1 MQAKPKLR
9 IIIGILTREWR
20 RNLGFFVPEN
30 EEVMQ
35 NDRYFSR
42 KKSRVKAATFSPAD
56 SPKRGGTHM
65 DYNKVSKDI
74 LQLVGGEEN
83 VQSVIHCMTRL
94 RFNLYDNAK
103 ADRAKLESLPAVMGI
118 NISGQQFQ
126 IIIGNDVPKV
136 YKAII
141 ANSGLSDEK
150 AGLQQGGKKK
160 NVLSAIFDVISGVFT
175 PILPAI
181 AGAGMIKGIIA
192 IAVTFGWMTS
202 ESQVHTILSAIG
214 DGAFYFLPILLAVSA
229 ARKFGSNPYVAAAI
243 GAAILHPDLTALLG
257 SGKSISFVGLPVTAA
272 TYSSTV
278 IPILL
283 AIWIAS
289 YVEKWIDRVTPTSLK
304 MIFVP
309 TLTLLVVVPV
319 TLITVG
325 PLGAIAG
332 NYLSIGVN
340 GLFENAGLITMVLL
354 AGTFSLIIMTG
365 MHYAFIPVMFNNITQ
380 NGYDYLIPAM
390 FLANMGQAGASF
402 AVFLRSRN
410 KKFKSLS
417 LTTSITALMGIT
429 EPAMYGVNMRL
440 KKPFVSALLGAAVGG
455 AFYGITGVA
464 AYIIGGNVGLPG
476 ITTFIGPTFIQAMIG
491 IVITFFAAT
500 IIAYLLGFEDIPS
513 EEDDAPAKGDAA
525 AEEIIHSPLKGEVK
539 ALSEVDDATFSG
551 EVMGKGVAIEP
562 VEGEAVSPVSGTITT
577 VFQTKHAIGITSDN
591 GAEIIIH
598 IGIDTVKLNGEHF
611 TVHVKEGDAVSPG
624 DLLVSFDMEAIKKAG
639 YQLITPIIVTNT
651 DRYESIKPVKTTEN
665 VNLKE
670 ALLVLS

>member
-1 MQAKPKLR
+1 
-9 IIIGILTREWR
+9 
-20 RNLGFFVPEN
+20 
-30 EEVMQ
+30 
-35 NDRYFSR
+35 
-42 KKSRVKAATFSPAD
+42 
-56 SPKRGGTHM
+56 M

-103 ADRAKLESLPAVMGI
+103 ADRAKLESLPAVMGT
-118 NISGQQFQ
+118 NISGDQFQ
-126 IIIGNDVPKV
+126 IIVGNDVPNV

-141 ANSGLSDEK
+141 ENSGLSEEK
-150 AGLQQGGKKK
+150 AGMQKAEGKT
-160 NVLSAIFDVISGVFT
+160 NVMSAIFDVISGVFT

-192 IAVTFGWMTS
+192 LAVTFGWLS
-202 ESQVHTILSAIG
+202 ENSQAHTILTAIG
-214 DGAFYFLPILLAVSA
+214 DGAFYFLPLLLAVSA
-229 ARKFGSNPYVAAAI
+229 AKKFGSNPYVAAAI

-257 SGKSISFVGLPVTAA
+257 SGESISFIGLPVTAA

-283 AIWIAS
+283 AIWISS
-289 YVEKWIDRVTPTSLK
+289 YVEKWIDRITPTSLK
-304 MIFVP
+304 LIFVP
-309 TLTLLVVVPV
+309 TFTLLIVVPV

-325 PLGAIAG
+325 PLGAIIG
-332 NYLSIGVN
+332 NYLSVGVN
-340 GLFENAGLITMVLL
+340 YLFQHAGLIAMVLL

-365 MHYAFIPVMFNNITQ
+365 MHYALVPIMLNNITQ
-380 NGYDYLIPAM
+380 NGYDYLMPAM

-410 KKFKSLS
+410 KTFKSLS
-417 LTTSITALMGIT
+417 MTTSITALMGIT

-455 AFYGITGVA
+455 AFYGVTGVA
-464 AYIIGGNVGLPG
+464 SYIVGGNAGLPG
-476 ITTFIGPTFIQAMIG
+476 IPTFIGPTFVQAMIG
-491 IVITFFAAT
+491 LVIAFFAAT
-500 IIAYLLGFEDIPS
+500 IIAYLLGFEDVPS
-513 EEDDAPAKGDAA
+513 QEDEVQAKDEPQGNAA
-525 AEEIIHSPLKGEVK
+525 AEEIIQSPLKGEVK

-562 VEGEAVSPVSGTITT
+562 EEGKVVSPVSGTITT
-577 VFQTKHAIGITSDN
+577 VFQTKHALGITSDN

-611 TVHVKEGDAVSPG
+611 TVHVNKGDAVKPG
-624 DLLVSFDMEAIKKAG
+624 DQLVSFDMDAIKDAG
-639 YQLITPIIVTNT
+639 YQLITPVIITNT
-651 DRYESIKPVKTTEN
+651 DRYQSIKSLKTDES
-665 VNLKE
+665 VDIEE
-670 ALLVLS
+670 ALIALA